1 MDQRPAD
8 PAIST
13 NNDGIPA
20 DLKLSGHLIA
30 IHRIVRHTLDLGQSL
45 QMANSTVRCWIQSA
59 QGNQRASFKNI
70 FIKSDKR
77 RYNEVISVKFSKF
90 QDFVAIKLYAT
101 IYQKL
106 NNASLSKKIRQH
118 HELFN
123 KNIRKYMKNKS
134 ARSIIFKFH

>member
-13 NNDGIPA
+13 NNDGIAA
-20 DLKLSGHLIA
+20 DHKLSGHLIA
-30 IHRIVRHTLDLGQSL
+30 IHRIVRHTFDLGQSL

-59 QGNQRASFKNI
+59 QGNQRASFKNL
-70 FIKSDKR
+70 FIKFDKR

-90 QDFVAIKLYAT
+90 QDFVDIKLYAT

-123 KNIRKYMKNKS
+123 KISANI
-134 ARSIIFKFH
+134 